1 MRGIN
6 RVKRAGEQGG
16 CGQDKWKPNHP
27 FLVGLR
33 QYLMSR
39 HGKGRSEREVNQIS
53 SAVPFLCIY
62 SSTAETISH
71 SSLTGCRPWG
81 KRRRVHLEERSSSVS
96 MSEIERFSRK

>member
-16 CGQDKWKPNHP
+16 CGRDKWKPNHP

-53 SAVPFLCIY
+53 SAVPLHIQQY
-62 SSTAETISH
+62 HQGREVPVT
-71 SSLTGCRPWG
+71 
-81 KRRRVHLEERSSSVS
+81 HL
-96 MSEIERFSRK
+96 